1 MKHLGK
7 KPPTDCHVPEYCGAT
22 EQGNICACLTS
33 HYRKSLIEAADL
45 SEKDC
50 INGVGDGHIT
60 CIKAKY
66 IVLCN
71 RCKLA
76 TLMRISAGVETK

>member
-7 KPPTDCHVPEYCGAT
+7 KPPHAGIKDLGVKCS
-22 EQGNICACLTS
+22 CLS
-33 HYRKSLIEAADL
+33 CVAHYRQALLEAAVM

-50 INGVGDGHIT
+50 INGIGDGHIT

-66 IVLCN
+66 VILCN
-71 RCKLA
+71 RCNLA
-76 TLMRISAGVETK
+76 KKMRISAGIKEAMK